1 MAIAYRNPYLCQMHK
16 AGYINIIGSPNVGKS
31 TLTNA
36 ILGQK
41 LAITTAK
48 AQTTRHRI
56 LGMLNTDEYQ
66 MILSDTPG
74 IIEPAYK
81 LQESMMEAMQSV
93 FSDADVLIYMVE
105 IGEKSGKNEAIVK
118 RLAKTSMPVF
128 LVINKIDIGNQTM
141 LDETI
146 DAWKAQLPN
155 ATVRSISALEKFQ
168 IDGLI
173 EEIVTLLPEHPPYF
187 PKDQLTDR
195 SERFVVNEVIR
206 EKILVLYDKEIP
218 YSVEVETESFK
229 PSEDI
234 IRIRS
239 IIYVERDSQK
249 GIIIGHKGSSLKKV
263 GTMARKE
270 LEQFFNNKIHLELYV
285 KVHKDWRSKPNM
297 LKRFGY

>member
-105 IGEKSGKNEAIVK
+105 IGEKSGKNETIVK
-118 RLAKTSMPVF
+118 RLAKTSKPVF
-128 LVINKIDIGNQTM
+128 LVINKIDIGNQAM

-146 DAWKAQLPN
+146 DAWKSQLPN
-155 ATVRSISALEKFQ
+155 AVVRSVSALEKFQ

-173 EEIVTLLPEHPPYF
+173 EEIVALLPEHPPYF

-229 PSEDI
+229 PSENI

-239 IIYVERDSQK
+239 IIYVERNSQK

-270 LEQFFNNKIHLELYV
+270 LEQFFNQKIHLELFV